1 MKKNNNSSI
10 KKSGLGAR
18 ASRTISNTFIYIA
31 LVVITVVW
39 LFPYVGIVFESLRME
54 STGRVDYLFPKEWG
68 FGNYVYLFKET
79 NFPTWLLNTAL
90 MGVACAVLQT
100 FFILSMSYTLSR
112 LRFKG
117 RKLLM
122 NFMLILG
129 MFPGFL
135 TMILIYKVFGDLGL
149 THSHAPIGLI
159 IVYCASSG
167 MGYYVS
173 KGFFDTIS
181 KSLDEAARI
190 DGATRWQV
198 FYKVIM
204 PLSKPIIIYTILM
217 GFMAPWGDFMLARY
231 LAAGDDLGKNV
242 AVGMWGWLQAANPS
256 LMYTRFC
263 AAGVTVSLPVTAV
276 FMSLQKYYVEGVT
289 GGAVKG

>member
-1 MKKNNNSSI
+1 MKKNTSSI
-10 KKSGLGAR
+10 KKSSLGAR
-18 ASRTISNTFIYIA
+18 ASRRISNTIIYIV
-31 LVVITVVW
+31 LVCITLIW
-39 LFPYVGIVFESLRME
+39 LFPYFGIVLESLRME
-54 STGRVDYLFPKEWG
+54 STGRVDYMFPKEWG
-68 FGNYVYLFKET
+68 IGNYVYLFTNT
-79 NFPTWLLNTAL
+79 NFPTWFLNTTI
-90 MGVACAVLQT
+90 MGVCTALFQT

-135 TMILIYKVFGDLGL
+135 TMILIYKIFGDMGI
-149 THSHAPIGLI
+149 THSQAPVGLI

-190 DGATRWQV
+190 DGATRFQV

-217 GFMAPWGDFMLARY
+217 GFMAPWGDFMLARF
-231 LAAGDDLGKNV
+231 LAAGDELGKNV
-242 AVGMWGWLQAANPS
+242 AVGMWGWLQATNPS
-256 LMYTRFC
+256 TMYTRFC

-276 FMSLQKYYVEGVT
+276 VLALQKYYVEGVT